1 MFVVPA
7 VCSDC
12 GFYRFY
18 RLESHRHIDWS
29 LSLSFAFTH
38 THTHNKFVSALENP
52 PLLPRRVHTST
63 DVKRL
68 PVTSQTHEAAGHQCH
83 LCVGAGT
90 DSANLP
96 VYLCHTAPLPPSP
109 PLSAALRHYPSNGG
123 KSRARC
129 QGHRAFPGPSSARQH
144 RAHHPSLRFHPFLQ
158 QGRALLREQRPAHS
172 HMHHGTSCST

>member
-18 RLESHRHIDWS
+18 RLESTDIYTGRS
-29 LSLSFAFTH
+29 LSLSLS
-38 THTHNKFVSALENP
+38 HTHNKLASALENP
-52 PLLPRRVHTST
+52 PLLPRRVHTAT

-68 PVTSQTHEAAGHQCH
+68 PLTSQTHEAAGHQCH

-129 QGHRAFPGPSSARQH
+129 QGHRAFPGPPSARQH

-172 HMHHGTSCST
+172 HMHPRTSCST